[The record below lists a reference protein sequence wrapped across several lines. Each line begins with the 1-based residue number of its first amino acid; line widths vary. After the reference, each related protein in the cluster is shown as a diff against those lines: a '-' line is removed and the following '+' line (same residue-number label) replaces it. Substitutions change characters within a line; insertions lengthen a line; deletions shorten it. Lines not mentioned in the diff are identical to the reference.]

1 MCHKMEVFHNSFL
14 CILTQETR
22 TFVSVRLL
30 LSIPSSYGAMY
41 KFGHHDTRDGM
52 QKMLGTEFST
62 VYKMQEQ
69 SFLVPV

>member
-30 LSIPSSYGAMY
+30 RLIPSSYGAIY
-41 KFGHHDTRDGM
+41 LFGHHDTRDGM